1 MRNAVLPAIDRVTNR
16 LASAVRLRN
25 GSAFALRSGPEPPNP
40 ILELY
45 EYEASPFCRRVR
57 ETLCVLELPALI
69 KPCPRETLR
78 REGAFSPAARY
89 KPEIVP
95 RGGRLLFPFLVDHTS
110 SVQLNESGAI
120 CDYLWKTYGGDVI
133 QRPASDGWL
142 NSMANTDGARASS
155 KDSSSSSSSSRGDAS
170 SSTSASS
177 SDLAPASMLRRAI
190 DFALLALPSALRPWP
205 SAGLM
210 MASASKPAD
219 EPLILHGTEHCEG
232 SRVVRERLCELQ
244 LCYHHIPCETHP
256 NRPLPHL
263 EDPSTGFRA
272 FGAAHALQYL
282 EDTYRQGPTLDFF
295 APVPRPNLGD
305 ADRTSWLTHALGM
318 FPERLIQRARQ

>member
-25 GSAFALRSGPEPPNP
+25 GSAFALRSGPEPPKP

-177 SDLAPASMLRRAI
+177 SDLAPASMLLAASWTLPAGAASLPRMTWSDGSMLPSRRRRKRGRGRPRQSGRCAKPRTRPGARRTKQSCAEKPKKRLDARRWSVRNVRTKRKRSRWRHVFGVRWI
-190 DFALLALPSALRPWP
+190 PQDIALLIHDRLPL
-205 SAGLM
+205 
-210 MASASKPAD
+210 
-219 EPLILHGTEHCEG
+219 
-232 SRVVRERLCELQ
+232 
-244 LCYHHIPCETHP
+244 
-256 NRPLPHL
+256 
-263 EDPSTGFRA
+263 
-272 FGAAHALQYL
+272 
-282 EDTYRQGPTLDFF
+282 
-295 APVPRPNLGD
+295 
-305 ADRTSWLTHALGM
+305 
-318 FPERLIQRARQ
+318 